1 MKRHTRIAAALG
13 AIRRIGAFGVMSYLV
28 LAGSAYAADQPMATT
43 KVAYQTVVKE
53 QVYDATIEAVHQA
66 TVSAETAGRIVEI
79 NYDVDDYVP
88 QGAVIMRFESRQQK
102 ADVTAAQ
109 AALREQQARHEQAQ
123 ADHQR
128 ISDLYAR
135 KLLPKADLDKAVAAL
150 KSSEERLKAV
160 EARLQ
165 QSEEQQGYT
174 VVRAPYSGIVTKRHV
189 QVGEVARVGQPLMS
203 GFSLKELRA
212 TTRVPQQAVDQIRRY
227 NKARILLDD
236 AAHTALPA
244 SKLTIYPFADERS
257 HTFQVRVELSAGQP
271 GIYPGMMVKAG
282 FVTGEEQRLVV
293 PAQAVAYRSE
303 VTALYVIDNDQVKFR
318 QVRLGKRLPD
328 GMIEVLAGVSQ
339 DEVVALD
346 PVQAAITLKQQRAGA
361 E

>member
-1 MKRHTRIAAALG
+1 MKQCPRIAAVLFA
-13 AIRRIGAFGVMSYLV
+13 A
-28 LAGSAYAADQPMATT
+28 LAGAVHAAEPPLATA
-43 KVAYQTVVKE
+43 KVVSQTVASE

-66 TVSAETAGRIVEI
+66 TVSAETSGRIIEI
-79 NYDVDDYVP
+79 NYDVEDYVP
-88 QGAVIMRFESRQQK
+88 QGAVIMRLESKQQK
-102 ADVTAAQ
+102 AEVSAAQ
-109 AALREQQARHEQAQ
+109 SAVQEQIARAEEAR

-128 ISDLYAR
+128 ISDLHGR
-135 KLLPKADLDKAVAAL
+135 KLVSKADLDKAVAAL
-150 KSSEERLKAV
+150 KASEERLKAA
-160 EARLQ
+160 EARLR

-189 QVGEVARVGQPLMS
+189 QVGEVARAGQPLMS

-212 TTRVPQQAVDQIRRY
+212 ITRVPQQAIDQIRQH

-236 AAHTALPA
+236 AAHTAIPA
-244 SKLTIYPFADERS
+244 TKLTLYPYADERS

-271 GIYPGMMVKAG
+271 GIYPGMMVKVG
-282 FVTGEEQRLVV
+282 FVTGEEQRLAV

-303 VTALYVIDNDQVKFR
+303 VTALYLIDGAQVKFR
-318 QVRLGKRLPD
+318 QVRLGQRLP
-328 GMIEVLAGVSQ
+328 GEMIEVLAGVAL

-346 PVQAAITLKQQRAGA
+346 PVQAAIKLKQQRAGA